1 MQLANKMVFVIE
13 LFEGGDLRPADYT
26 ISYCFSLTEDLQPK
40 SRKPL
45 HVKRC
50 SEGEP
55 NSTRLNKNAVGGY
68 DKSSCPMMK
77 NAVLLCKALGDV
89 RIRLLRNVDDSAQFL
104 QVIEY
109 QTDQALELNRHKLAS
124 DPMMHN
130 YMQAWR
136 ALFPG
141 AIELDV
147 YEDVT
152 ESV

>member
-1 MQLANKMVFVIE
+1 
-13 LFEGGDLRPADYT
+13 
-26 ISYCFSLTEDLQPK
+26 
-40 SRKPL
+40 
-45 HVKRC
+45 
-50 SEGEP
+50 
-55 NSTRLNKNAVGGY
+55 
-68 DKSSCPMMK
+68 
-77 NAVLLCKALGDV
+77 
-89 RIRLLRNVDDSAQFL
+89 
-104 QVIEY
+104 VIEY

-130 YMQAWR
+130 YMQVWR